1 MGLSKEE
8 LQFIDT
14 YLVNSDVDYID
25 VRLELTDH
33 ISTAIEQELEGQT
46 TRIFYDAFKDYM
58 IRHKKDLM
66 KNCEVQKTKLRD
78 KIVMK
83 FLKSFISLEVL
94 FLVFLSAILIDTFN
108 FINYQEYFIRINFG
122 LLIFALISYYTIFY
136 RTRKTSVGSS
146 LLSLVAICYYIIIY
160 VKNPLDLFFLIPT
173 LAFGYKLS
181 KVLKNRIDET
191 WRIVLIVL
199 TVVLLFPLF
208 FWFDSWSQ
216 QFVTDKII
224 VGYFFL
230 QLIIWYMLFKVLLRY
245 KLELDKK
252 FEVIFR

>member
-1 MGLSKEE
+1 MRLSKEE

-14 YLVNSDVDYID
+14 YLVNSDVNYID

-33 ISTAIEQELEGQT
+33 IATAIEQELEGQA
-46 TRIFYDAFKDYM
+46 TRTFYDAFKDYM

-66 KNCEVQKTKLRD
+66 KNCEAQKTKLRD

-94 FLVFLSAILIDTFN
+94 FLVFLSTLLIDTFN
-108 FINYQEYFIRINFG
+108 MINYQEYFVRINFG
-122 LLIFALISYYTIFY
+122 LLIFALISYYTVFY
-136 RTRKTSVGSS
+136 RTRKTSVGGS

-160 VKNPLDLFFLIPT
+160 VKNPLDLFFIIPIITSGYLI
-173 LAFGYKLS
+173 FKRIKYK
-181 KVLKNRIDET
+181 VDET
-191 WRIVLIVL
+191 WPMVLIVL

-216 QFVTDKII
+216 QFVTDNII

-245 KLELDKK
+245 KFELDKK

>member
-1 MGLSKEE
+1 MRLSKEE

-14 YLVNSDVDYID
+14 YLVNSDVNYID

-46 TRIFYDAFKDYM
+46 ARTFYDAFKDYM

-94 FLVFLSAILIDTFN
+94 FLVFLSTLLINTFN
-108 FINYQEYFIRINFG
+108 IINYQEYFIRINFG
-122 LLIFALISYYTIFY
+122 LLIFALISYYIVFH

-146 LLSLVAICYYIIIY
+146 LLSLVAICYCITFY
-160 VKNPLDLFFLIPT
+160 VKNPLDLFFLISI
-173 LAFGYKLS
+173 LVLGYKLS
-181 KVLKNRIDET
+181 KVLKNKIDNK
-191 WRIVLIVL
+191 WRIAL
-199 TVVLLFPLF
+199 TVLSAVLF
-208 FWFDSWSQ
+208 FSLYIWFDSWSQ

-230 QLIIWYMLFKVLLRY
+230 QLIIWHMLFKVLLRY
-245 KLELDKK
+245 KFELDKK